1 MFCRDKKSSRKK
13 ERGVTLLVTVVSMI
27 PLLGMAALAIDI
39 VTLYTASGEAQKA
52 ADAGALAGAK
62 AFVTSGF
69 TSGQLGDPSSGGN
82 QTFVCNGST
91 GFSDLQAQAAA
102 QQNLIAGA
110 PPTTI
115 TTSCNFTSPE
125 DPSISVTVTKSG
137 LPTFFA
143 RIWGRG
149 ASTANATGTAEAYN
163 PSGSTTVPIQLQSV
177 KPWLIPN
184 CDPSVAPTPSG
195 CTPYFFISSS
205 NHSLPNP
212 LPGPY
217 IGTFHTFRQPNP
229 NNTPVVG
236 DYYAL
241 DLSQSTLSCPSTL
254 ATPAGSCSNVNLDA
268 YQENIGCANTATLSC
283 GDTVTVDP
291 NTGKVAMKNETTQ
304 GIQCLIHTAS
314 TNHGNPK
321 WLCTTD
327 ADPDCFVGGPP
338 ALVTINGGASNP
350 NPAMRVANISRS
362 DSVVTVPVFDFL
374 SGADNPCPSAGS
386 CGTATVIGFLQLGI
400 QSVSLPPSPNGAIG
414 AVILNASG
422 CDPASA
428 SSGNPA
434 VSGDGASPVPVRLIQ

>member
-102 QQNLIAGA
+102 QQNLIAGT

-115 TTSCNFTSPE
+115 STSCNFTSPE

-184 CDPSVAPTPSG
+184 CDPNTAPPCGPLLTHL
-195 CTPYFFISSS
+195 INSSS
-205 NHSLPNP
+205 NYTLPN
-212 LPGPY
+212 PGPY
-217 IGTFHTFRQPNP
+217 IGQPYTFKQTKL
-229 NNTPVVG
+229 PVTG
-236 DYYAL
+236 GYYAL
-241 DLSQSTLSCPSTL
+241 ELPQGTINCPSTS
-254 ATPAGSCSNVNLDA
+254 AAPAGSCSNVSSDA
-268 YQENIGCANTATLSC
+268 YQENIACSNTATLSC
-283 GDTVTVDP
+283 GDIVTVSHNP
-291 NTGKVAMKNETTQ
+291 NPVSGSAAMKTDTTE
-304 GIQCLIHTAS
+304 GTQCLIHT
-314 TNHGNPK
+314 TGNGNAPGS
-321 WLCTTD
+321 CNADT
-327 ADPDCFVGGPP
+327 DPDCFVSGSP
-338 ALVTINGGASNP
+338 VTINGGSSNP
-350 NPAMRVANISRS
+350 NPSMQGATNISRS
-362 DSVVTVPVFDFL
+362 DSVVTVPVFDFQTA
-374 SGADNPCPSAGS
+374 ADDPCPG
-386 CGTATVIGFLQLGI
+386 GTCTHSVRVIGFLQLGI
-400 QSVSLPPSPNGAIG
+400 QSISRLGVKGQIEAY
-414 AVILNASG
+414 VLNASG
-422 CDPASA
+422 CDPSSA
-428 SSGNPA
+428 GNPA
-434 VSGDGASPVPVRLIQ
+434 VSGNGLSPVAVRLTQ